1 MCLTL
6 MQTIGSIFNSFLNKF
21 KVKLLIT
28 YTGDLLGQIQQFEK
42 SLIIDI
48 TETNNK
54 LQNTSGSVFNQYKK
68 LLLNISTQNEL
79 ENLTASFQKGN

>member
-1 MCLTL
+1 
-6 MQTIGSIFNSFLNKF
+6 MQTIGSIFFFLNKF
-21 KVKLLIT
+21 KVKLLII

-54 LQNTSGSVFNQYKK
+54 LQNTSSSVFNQYKK
-68 LLLNISTQNEL
+68 LLLNISTQSEL
-79 ENLTASFQKGN
+79 ENLTASFQKGIY